1 MIPILYPTITEG
13 VVPTNYGAGVL
24 TDCLACEV
32 KEERNGSYELT
43 MTYAASG
50 IHAEDLVPNACI
62 MAKPN
67 FTDDPQLFRIYK
79 IGKNMTGRFDVYAQH
94 ISYDLSGKVIETGSA
109 DSAILACS
117 LLESAAGGFT
127 IDTDKVVSAPFEITE
142 PSSVRSWFGG
152 KAGSLL
158 DVFGTGEFHYD
169 NFRCSFLLHR
179 GADRGVQI
187 RYGKNLTEL
196 SQEISIENIVTSVLP
211 YYINNED
218 GTKVIGTKI
227 TTDVPMNITR
237 DIAINFTDDVDLES
251 ETPIE
256 DQLQELA
263 QRYIDNNVL
272 TRALSS
278 ITLDF
283 VQVSSL
289 TERVDLC
296 DTVHIFFEALGIEAS
311 LKCVSTTW
319 DVLKERYTS
328 TTFGDTQPNIAD
340 TLVQTQ
346 KQINEKVSVSELN
359 TAVEHATEAIT
370 GNLGGYVVLHD
381 RNRDGQPDEL
391 LIMDT
396 ADINTA
402 LKVWRWNQNGLGYSS
417 TGYNGTYGTAIT
429 ANGEIVA
436 DFIKTGTMSA
446 NLIRGGVLKLGSA
459 LNQSGTFELY
469 DEYNNLISTMDSSG
483 LKMYGTDGFYLVVN
497 PVDGFAGFDRLNNKL
512 FWVDQDEFKMKKAV
526 IEEEITLCNKMR
538 FIPIELYDGN
548 DQLVNDGIGLVSLVD
563 F

>member
-32 KEERNGSYELT
+32 KEERNGAYELT

-79 IGKNMTGRFDVYAQH
+79 IGKNMNGRFDVYAQH

-117 LLESAAGGFT
+117 LLESAAGSFT

-158 DVFGTGEFHYD
+158 DAFGTGEWHYD

-218 GTKVIGTKI
+218 GTKIIGTKI

-237 DIAINFTDDVDLES
+237 DIAVNFTDDVDLES

-263 QRYIDNNVL
+263 QSYIDNNVL

-283 VQVSSL
+283 VQVSEL

-311 LKCVSTTW
+311 LKCVATTW

-402 LKVWRWNQNGLGYSS
+402 MKVWRWNQNGLGYSS

-497 PVDGFAGFDRLNNKL
+497 PSDGFAGFDRLDNKL

-538 FIPIELYDGN
+538 FIPIELYDSD